1 MRLAKILTRLPCA
14 YQHRAGDDPAT
25 SPGSNLGSLCEVLF
39 NSGTGSVSRVYS
51 PRRLTV
57 IVSATKI
64 PLRTGSTLS
73 HTSYS
78 PRPNASP
85 APNSPPPDEVPE
97 KRQKFSVH
105 APSRR
110 PPVCSTTALSAVMIL
125 MASKIIAALD
135 AANILGCVRSRQLP
149 VRSDMLSPFP
159 FNLAMKKTCPPPP
172 LSPSQTDCQTRM
184 QMLSAEAAEAGQAP
198 TRRPLMPT
206 HAKRALRPPFCVLH
220 KRHIPN

>member
-1 MRLAKILTRLPCA
+1 MRFAKILTRLPCA

-57 IVSATKI
+57 IVVCHEN
-64 PLRTGSTLS
+64 TLEDRQYAL
-73 HTSYS
+73 SYLIL
-78 PRPNASP
+78 PTTPTP
-85 APNSPPPDEVPE
+85 FLLPTPPPPDEAPE

-110 PPVCSTTALSAVMIL
+110 LPVCSTTALSAVMIL

-135 AANILGCVRSRQLP
+135 AANILGRVQSRQLP

-172 LSPSQTDCQTRM
+172 LSPSQTRM

-206 HAKRALRPPFCVLH
+206 HAKRALCPPFGVLH